1 MNLVLGDCEE
11 FRKVKGKKGE
21 PVREEKR
28 TLGLVRKKQ
37 TKQTKPKTFT
47 HKHIHTHTHIHK
59 TKTQKKLKNKTN
71 NSNIYIE
78 MR

>member
-21 PVREEKR
+21 SVREEKR

-47 HKHIHTHTHIHK
+47 HKHIHTHTYTQNKNTKKIKKQNKQQQHI
-59 TKTQKKLKNKTN
+59 
-71 NSNIYIE
+71 Y
-78 MR
+78 

>member
-47 HKHIHTHTHIHK
+47 HKHIHTHTYTQNKNTKKIKKQNKQQQHI
-59 TKTQKKLKNKTN
+59 
-71 NSNIYIE
+71 Y
-78 MR
+78 